1 MINEK
6 ITAAFILAAGFGTRL
21 KPFTDTLPKALVPYK
36 GTPMI
41 ENVISVLKK
50 YGVTYFYINTHH
62 FADKMEKYFTYRTA
76 SEKITLIYEENIL
89 GTGGA
94 LKNAEKFLDK
104 HENFYV
110 YNTDVDCDAD
120 LNELGSFHLQTKSIA
135 SLCVQNRKTSR
146 YLLCDEQNRLI
157 GRTEDGID
165 KIYASENQN
174 ITFSKK
180 AFCGIHVVS
189 SKIFKYLKAESESFD
204 IIPQYMKLLNINKEI
219 RVFDISHNNWKD
231 LGIPENL

>member
-1 MINEK
+1 MNNEK
-6 ITAAFILAAGFGTRL
+6 ITAAFIPAAGFGTRL

-50 YGVTYFYINTHH
+50 FGVTDFYINTHH
-62 FADKMEKYFTYRTA
+62 FADKMEKYFSDRTA
-76 SEKITLIYEENIL
+76 SEKITLIHEENIL

-94 LKNAEKFLDK
+94 LKNAEKFLEK
-104 HENFYV
+104 NENFYV

-120 LNELGSFHLQTKSIA
+120 LNELSSFHLQTKSIA

-165 KIYASENQN
+165 KIYASIKHN

-180 AFCGIHVVS
+180 AFCGIHVIS

-204 IIPQYMKLLNINKEI
+204 IIPQYMKLLNISEEI
-219 RVFDISHNNWKD
+219 RVFDISHNKWKD